1 MNANEDSSSR
11 ISGTRSATAHDR
23 YNKTPTIT
31 SKTAN
36 DSYINKDIDYFGKSN
51 IVDRAIKATNNYIP
65 LAFKDKKSLIKIS

>member
-36 DSYINKDIDYFGKSN
+36 DSYINKDIDYFGKSD
-51 IVDRAIKATNNYIP
+51 IVDRAIKATGYIP
-65 LAFKDKKSLIKIS
+65 LAFRDKKTLIKIS